1 MSYLNSYKQDT
12 LVSGTNIKTI
22 NGSSILGSGNLVVTG
37 SGASWGS
44 ITGTLSSQTDLQTAL
59 NAKQDDIT
67 LTTTGSSGA
76 STFIANTLN
85 VPDYTLTG
93 LGGVPTT
100 RTLTI
105 NGSTQ
110 DLSANRTFTISDPSG
125 WTTIVKSANQDVTNN
140 ATMQNDTDFQFSVVA
155 GGHYMAEMNL
165 CYSGNDLTGDYKFE
179 FNVTSGGISSRGTC
193 VGYNTGSATATQSI
207 QGSGGTSTITISL
220 GVVTADLNVLTN
232 ADIKFYFYCTANATM
247 KFRFANNTAGAGRI
261 SRTWKGS
268 ILKYKR
274 ID

>member
-1 MSYLNSYKQDT
+1 MSYLNSFKQDT

-76 STFIANTLN
+76 STFVSNTLN

-110 DLSANRTFTISDPSG
+110 DLSANRTFTISDPLG
-125 WTTIVKSANQDVTNN
+125 WSYIIKSANQDVTNN
-140 ATMQNDTDFQFSVVA
+140 ATFQDDTELQFSVVA
-155 GGHYMAEMNL
+155 GGMYLLEMQL
-165 CYSGNDLTGDYKFE
+165 VYSGNDITGDYKWQFL
-179 FNVTSGGISSRGTC
+179 VTSG
-193 VGYNTGSATATQSI
+193 
-207 QGSGGTSTITISL
+207 TIS
-220 GVVTADLNVLTN
+220 
-232 ADIKFYFYCTANATM
+232 
-247 KFRFANNTAGAGRI
+247 
-261 SRTWKGS
+261 
-268 ILKYKR
+268 
-274 ID
+274 

>member
-1 MSYLNSYKQDT
+1 MSYLNSFKQDT

-37 SGASWGS
+37 SGATWGS

-76 STFIANTLN
+76 STFITNTLN
-85 VPDYTLTG
+85 VPEYTLAG

-110 DLSANRTFTISDPSG
+110 DLSANRTFTIADPEG
-125 WTTIVKSANQDVTNN
+125 WTTIVKSANQDVTNSG
-140 ATMQNDTDFQFSVVA
+140 ATDDTELQFSVVA
-155 GGHYMAEMNL
+155 TGTYMVDITLA
-165 CYSGNDLTGDYKFE
+165 YSANNTTGDYAFSFGITAGTLTGRVTYQSITTAGAA
-179 FNVTSGGISSRGTC
+179 FNGSNAAVTSSFF
-193 VGYNTGSATATQSI
+193 
-207 QGSGGTSTITISL
+207 L
-220 GVVTADLNVLTN
+220 GAASADLTVVEN
-232 ADIKFYFYCTANATM
+232 ARILVTFRASANATF
-247 KFRFANNTAGAGRI
+247 KLQLGQATPAAGRT
-261 SRTWKGS
+261 SRNWKGS

-274 ID
+274 LD

>member
-37 SGASWGS
+37 SASWGS

-67 LTTTGSSGA
+67 LTTTGNSGA
-76 STFIANTLN
+76 STFVSNTLN
-85 VPDYTLTG
+85 IPDYTLTG

-110 DLSANRTFTISDPSG
+110 DLSANRTFTISDPLG
-125 WTTIVKSANQDVTNN
+125 WSYIIKSANQDVTNN
-140 ATMQNDTDFQFSVVA
+140 ATFQDDTELQFSVVA
-155 GGHYMAEMNL
+155 GGMYLLEMQL
-165 CYSGNDLTGDYKFE
+165 VYSGNDITGDYKWQFL
-179 FNVTSGGISSRGTC
+179 VTSGIISGRGNYLGLT
-193 VGYNTGSATATQSI
+193 TGSSI
-207 QGSGGTSTITISL
+207 GTFPVSSQASSSIIAVSL
-220 GVVTADLNVLTN
+220 GVVQ
-232 ADIKFYFYCTANATM
+232 ADITQPILCTINYTFTASANATF
-247 KFRFANNTAGAGRI
+247 KFQFANNTAGAGRI
-261 SRTWKGS
+261 SRTIKGTY
-268 ILKYKR
+268 LKYKK
-274 ID
+274 IN

>member
-76 STFIANTLN
+76 STFISNTLN

-110 DLSANRTFTISDPSG
+110 DLSANRTFTINPVSG
-125 WTTIVKSANQDVTNN
+125 TIVLIYTDETETTGTTATTAKTYTLAANTYSKIMIEAEIEFINTANLNGNANFNIVVGGVTKRTLTLSGD
-140 ATMQNDTDFQFSVVA
+140 AT
-155 GGHYMAEMNL
+155 G
-165 CYSGNDLTGDYKFE
+165 TGDQF
-179 FNVTSGGISSRGTC
+179 
-193 VGYNTGSATATQSI
+193 Q
-207 QGSGGTSTITISL
+207 SGGTCKYSEAITGGAVID
-220 GVVTADLNVLTN
+220 VTTTTV
-232 ADIKFYFYCTANATM
+232 ANASWVV
-247 KFRFANNTAGAGRI
+247 FSLRVYGV
-261 SRTWKGS
+261 
-268 ILKYKR
+268 Y
-274 ID
+274 

>member
-44 ITGTLSSQTDLQTAL
+44 ITGTLSSQTDLQSAL
-59 NAKQDDIT
+59 NAKQDTIT

-76 STFIANTLN
+76 STFVSNTLN
-85 VPDYTLTG
+85 VPNYTLTG

-110 DLSANRTFTISDPSG
+110 DLSANRTFTINPVSG
-125 WTTIVKSANQDVTNN
+125 TIVLINTDETETTGTTATTAKTYTLASNTYSRIMIEAEVEFVNN
-140 ATMQNDTDFQFSVVA
+140 ANLNGNANFNIVV
-155 GGHYMAEMNL
+155 
-165 CYSGNDLTGDYKFE
+165 SGVTKRTLTLSGDATGTGDQF
-179 FNVTSGGISSRGTC
+179 
-193 VGYNTGSATATQSI
+193 Q
-207 QGSGGTSTITISL
+207 SGGTAKYSEAI
-220 GVVTADLNVLTN
+220 
-232 ADIKFYFYCTANATM
+232 
-247 KFRFANNTAGAGRI
+247 TAGAVIDITTTTVANCSWTVFALRI
-261 SRTWKGS
+261 YGV
-268 ILKYKR
+268 Y
-274 ID
+274 